1 MKITG
6 KKIIITGAAS
16 GIGKA
21 LVQALHV
28 HNTLFALDKDEES
41 LQELQKKFPMIF
53 IKSCDLLEDDAVTS
67 CLKSA
72 SEVLGVIDICFSNA
86 GFGYYQYWN
95 IITPKQAKEVLTIN
109 TLVPM
114 EFARQLKQSYPVNTP
129 KLVITAS
136 AIAFWAIPG
145 YSYYSASKAA
155 IRQFAKGI
163 WSEKDG
169 DWLSLVHPVATKTS
183 FFEKAGK
190 DVPMAWPVQTADQVA
205 AKILVGVSKGNKEIY
220 PSRLFWAS
228 VQLNKLLPF
237 IRPIYQNIQFS
248 KLKKSI
254 TTIAK

>member
-1 MKITG
+1 MNIRG

-21 LVQALHV
+21 LVRVLHV
-28 HNTLFALDKDEES
+28 HNTLFAIDKDEES
-41 LQELQKKFPMIF
+41 LQELQKEFPKLY
-53 IKSCDLLEDDAVTS
+53 IKTCDLLEDSAVTT
-67 CLKSA
+67 CLQSA
-72 SEVLGVIDICFSNA
+72 SAVLGAIDICFSNA

-95 IITPKQAKEVLTIN
+95 NVTPKQAMEILTIN

-114 EFARQLKQSYPVNTP
+114 EFARQLKQRYPINTP
-129 KLVITAS
+129 RLVITAS

-169 DWLSLVHPVATKTS
+169 NWLSLVHPVATKTA

-190 DVPMAWPVQTADQVA
+190 EVPMAWPVQTADQVA
-205 AKILVGVSKGNKEIY
+205 AKILVGISKGKKEIY

-237 IRPIYQNIQFS
+237 IKPIYQNIQFS